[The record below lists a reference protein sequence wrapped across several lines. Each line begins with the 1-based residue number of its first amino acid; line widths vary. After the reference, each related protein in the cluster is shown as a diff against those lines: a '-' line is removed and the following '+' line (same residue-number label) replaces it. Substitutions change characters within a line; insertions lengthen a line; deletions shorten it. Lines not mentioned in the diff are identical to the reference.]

1 MPGEVIET
9 DCTPDP
15 IHVPPHV
22 GHDSGPGGREP
33 PLPHCSKR
41 GILVIWRDLNGTQ
54 QDTEMCDRGLE
65 RQLKQLWEEEARLS
79 MAVEFEDYGRP
90 LEMVKVLK

>member
-1 MPGEVIET
+1 
-9 DCTPDP
+9 
-15 IHVPPHV
+15 
-22 GHDSGPGGREP
+22 
-33 PLPHCSKR
+33 
-41 GILVIWRDLNGTQ
+41 
-54 QDTEMCDRGLE
+54 MCDRGLE